1 MQPTVPCK
9 TTTGAERQLLNPQ
22 QRMESVPVK
31 CTAHSGR
38 FGWRG
43 LRVEDYPDL
52 PPSDIRCAGMNAH
65 LLVYHYKAL
74 DGPFHHECADRIT
87 QTHLRDGQLSFI
99 PARAD
104 NRWLFGEGRPCALH
118 LMIDEEV
125 FEHNLGQEFA
135 QGPIRNLRDD
145 FQVTSPQLQALIR
158 LFGLELAN
166 GGLNGPLYVEALGTA
181 LSHGIMNEFGI
192 KARTAPAAHSDQPNL
207 RRALD
212 LIHDE
217 YFRSISLDE
226 LTGVTGLSRAQFIR
240 RFRSV
245 FGKSPHAYLIDYRIA
260 VAKQRLKSGKPVTF
274 AQLALDLGFSD
285 QSHFHRHFRAIT
297 GASPAAFRR
306 EHAR

>member
-1 MQPTVPCK
+1 MKPTVPCK
-9 TTTGAERQLLNPQ
+9 TTTGAERHLLNPQ
-22 QRMESVPVK
+22 ERMESVPVK

-74 DGPFHHECADRIT
+74 DGEFHHECADRTT
-87 QTHLRDGQLSFI
+87 QTRLRDGQLSFI

-104 NRWLFGEGRPCALH
+104 NRWLFGEGKPCALH
-118 LMIDEEV
+118 LMISEDF
-125 FEHNLGQEFA
+125 FEHNLGQEFP
-135 QGPIRNLRDD
+135 QGEMRNLRDD

-166 GGLNGPLYVEALGTA
+166 GGLTGPLYVEALGTA
-181 LSHGIMNEFGI
+181 LSHGIMNEFGSR
-192 KARTAPAAHSDQPNL
+192 ARAAPADTGQPNL
-207 RRALD
+207 HRARD

-226 LTGVTGLSRAQFIR
+226 LIDVTGLSRAKFIR
-240 RFRSV
+240 RFRAT

-260 VAKQRLKSGKPVTF
+260 VAKQRLKSERPVTF
-274 AQLALDLGFSD
+274 AELALELGFSD

-306 EHAR
+306 EHVR

>member
-1 MQPTVPCK
+1 MKPTVPCK
-9 TTTGAERQLLNPQ
+9 TPTGVERHLLNPQ

-74 DGPFHHECADRIT
+74 NGEFHHECADRTT
-87 QTHLRDGQLSFI
+87 QTRLRDGQLSFI

-118 LMIDEEV
+118 LMISEDV
-125 FEHNLGQEFA
+125 FEHNLGQEFP
-135 QGPIRNLRDD
+135 QGEMRNLRDD

-158 LFGLELAN
+158 LFGLELGN

-181 LSHGIMNEFGI
+181 LSHGIMNEFGSR
-192 KARTAPAAHSDQPNL
+192 ARAAPADTGQPNL
-207 RRALD
+207 HRARD

-226 LTGVTGLSRAQFIR
+226 LIGVTGMGRAQFIR
-240 RFRSV
+240 RFRST
-245 FGKSPHAYLIDYRIA
+245 FGKPPHAYLIDYRIA
-260 VAKQRLKSGKPVTF
+260 VAKQRLKSERPIAF
-274 AQLALDLGFSD
+274 AQLALELGFSD
-285 QSHFHRHFRAIT
+285 QSHFHRHFRALT

-306 EHAR
+306 EHVR